1 MGGNR
6 PIETGS
12 RYLLARVGG
21 ELQIL
26 GPLHL
31 NPGQVADRLALADV
45 DVFFLDGR
53 LLVGGREGRT
63 DVTMAFVS
71 VSLERGVDLETMFGR
86 NDAAPTRHAR

>member
-12 RYLLARVGG
+12 RYLLARVGD
-21 ELQIL
+21 ELQVL

-31 NPGQVADRLALADV
+31 NPGQVADRLTLGNIDA
-45 DVFFLDGR
+45 FLVDGR
-53 LLVGGREGRT
+53 LLVGGRNGRE

-71 VSLERGVDLETMFGR
+71 VSLERGVDLETMFGAR
-86 NDAAPTRHAR
+86 DSAASTAGS